1 MVESSAQGDGINR
14 PVIYAKW
21 RTDLEAQPGHSRELI
36 SEMTPK
42 QYWDNHAGM
51 PQHIPEC
58 KTCLDYFERSAK
70 LFPNEPFLGTRTQ
83 LENDAKGK
91 PVFGDYTWKTYAEVE
106 KMAQA
111 IGRGIEELG
120 LATETEGDGRSWR
133 FVGVWAKNR
142 REWLETHLGNM
153 YFNRTT
159 IGFFDSM
166 GAQAVDFILN
176 QTELSCI
183 FCTPEYIAKLVAM
196 KKEGLAASLRSLVC
210 FERVSNEQK
219 EACHGVDLQLH
230 ELSAVIE
237 KGLASQTEFQK
248 CGPNDCPLFSYTS
261 GTTGDSKGVKLT
273 HANLLASATEISK
286 VLPSTREDILVSY
299 LPYPHS
305 FEAVMTAQCLMVN
318 CKIGYY
324 SGDPA
329 RLTEDCQR
337 LQPTLF
343 PSVPRLY
350 NRIYGILKGKL
361 DGAGGCK
368 TWLANRGI
376 DTKIAALRAN
386 ATYTNG
392 CYDKLVFRKICDS
405 LGGNVRF
412 MVTASAPI
420 DQQVLEF
427 FKVCFCCPVLEGY
440 GLTETS
446 GGASVTFPNDP
457 VVGHVGGPL
466 GCVKWRL
473 KDVPEMQYL
482 SSDKPYPRGE
492 LCMKGSTITSGYY
505 KRPDKTAE
513 AFDEEGWFK
522 TGDVA
527 LVYPNGS
534 VRIIDRSKN
543 IFKLSQG
550 EYIAPEKVENIFALC
565 PFVAQSMVYG
575 DSLKNCCVAI
585 VVPEEGA
592 MKKWAAENG
601 KLLAQLLI
609 LCARCRQGGRLPGC
623 SH

>member
-1 MVESSAQGDGINR
+1 VQK
-14 PVIYAKW
+14 V
-21 RTDLEAQPGHSRELI
+21 
-36 SEMTPK
+36 
-42 QYWDNHAGM
+42 
-51 PQHIPEC
+51 
-58 KTCLDYFERSAK
+58 
-70 LFPNEPFLGTRTQ
+70 
-83 LENDAKGK
+83 
-91 PVFGDYTWKTYAEVE
+91 
-106 KMAQA
+106 AQA
-111 IGRGIEELG
+111 VGRGISMSNLC
-120 LATETEGDGRSWR
+120 TVTEGDDRKWS
-133 FVGVWAKNR
+133 FVGVWSKNR
-142 REWLETHLGNM
+142 REWLETHLANM

-166 GAQAVDFILN
+166 GNQAVDFILN

-183 FCTPEYIAKLVAM
+183 FCTPEYISKLVAM
-196 KKEGLAASLRSLVC
+196 KKDSLAKTVKSLVSYEAVTAEQVASC
-210 FERVSNEQK
+210 AAVGVELIEYSKIVEQGLDSTIAFE
-219 EACHGVDLQLH
+219 
-230 ELSAVIE
+230 
-237 KGLASQTEFQK
+237 K
-248 CGPNDCPLFSYTS
+248 CTKDDCPMFSYTS

-273 HANLLASATEISK
+273 HANLCASACSIKGTFESN
-286 VLPSTREDILVSY
+286 RDDILISY

-305 FEAVMTAQCLMVN
+305 FEAVMTTFCFMNN
-318 CKIGYY
+318 CRIGYY

-329 RLTEDCQR
+329 RLTEDCQK
-337 LQPTLF
+337 LKPTLF

-361 DGAGGCK
+361 DSAGGCK

-376 DTKIAALRAN
+376 QTKLAALRHD

-405 LGGNVRF
+405 LGGNVKH
-412 MVTASAPI
+412 MITASAPI

-446 GGASVTFPNDP
+446 GGAAVTAPNDP

-492 LCMKGSTITSGYY
+492 LCMKGATVTTGYY

-513 AFDEEGWFK
+513 AFDEDGWFK

-534 VRIIDRSKN
+534 VKIIDRSKN

-585 VVPEEGA
+585 VVPEESR
-592 MKKWAAENG
+592 MKAWAKDNG
-601 KLLAQLLI
+601 KLLFEI
-609 LCARCRQGGRLPGC
+609 YRLTD
-623 SH
+623 